1 MSDRNEL
8 GRQMAEKLHA
18 AERALDAA
26 VAEIG
31 DLTGVMTRGRMEH
44 GIAAVVGQEALEHV
58 AECVGT
64 LTRARR
70 ALVEGHKQMAR
81 DARSMRITWGAV
93 AGIDD
98 KPNDGPRVPTTGHLR
113 EVPLHGTGDATRTA
127 A

>member
-8 GRQMAEKLHA
+8 GRRMAEKLHA

-44 GIAAVVGQEALEHV
+44 GIAAVVGQDALEHV
-58 AECVGT
+58 AECVGA

-70 ALVEGHKQMAR
+70 ALVQGHKQMAR
-81 DARSMRITWGAV
+81 DARSMGITWGAV

-98 KPNDGPRVPTTGHLR
+98 KPEPIDNGPRVPIGGHLR
-113 EVPLHGTGDATRTA
+113 EVAGVGDRNA

>member
-1 MSDRNEL
+1 MSDRNQL

-44 GIAAVVGQEALEHV
+44 GIAAVVGQDALEHV
-58 AECVGT
+58 AECVGA

-70 ALVEGHKQMAR
+70 ALVEGHKQMAK

-93 AGIDD
+93 AGVDD
-98 KPNDGPRVPTTGHLR
+98 KPDDGPRIPVVGHLR
-113 EVPLHGTGDATRTA
+113 EVGGAGGRNA

>member
-1 MSDRNEL
+1 MSDRNQL

-31 DLTGVMTRGRMEH
+31 DLTGVMTRGRVEH
-44 GIAAVVGQEALEHV
+44 GIAAVVGQDALEHV
-58 AECVGT
+58 AECVGA

-70 ALVEGHKQMAR
+70 ALVEGHKQMAK

-98 KPNDGPRVPTTGHLR
+98 KPDDGPRIPIVGHLR
-113 EVPLHGTGDATRTA
+113 EVAGAGGRNA

>member
-44 GIAAVVGQEALEHV
+44 GIAAVVGQDALEHV
-58 AECVGT
+58 AECVGA

-70 ALVEGHKQMAR
+70 ALVEGHKQMAK
-81 DARSMRITWGAV
+81 DARSMRITWGAT
-93 AGIDD
+93 AGVDD
-98 KPNDGPRVPTTGHLR
+98 KPDEGPRVPTIGHLR
-113 EVPLHGTGDATRTA
+113 EVARDAARTA

>member
-1 MSDRNEL
+1 MSDLNVL

-18 AERALDAA
+18 AERALDVA

-31 DLTGVMTRGRMEH
+31 DLSALMTRGRMDY
-44 GIAAVVGQEALEHV
+44 GVAAVVGQEALELV
-58 AECVGT
+58 AKCGGR

-81 DARSMRITWGAV
+81 DARSLRIIWTV
-93 AGIDD
+93 AGGPGT
-98 KPNDGPRVPTTGHLR
+98 KPDEDEPRTKPSGHLR
-113 EVPLHGTGDATRTA
+113 EVRRNA